1 MRFPGQMS
9 YLVQCG
15 QTATIL
21 LLMSRTSRSSSL
33 SAEESGEQRAPP
45 SHSRA
50 KLLGGGGARLCA
62 GRKLGS
68 SDDEGDV
75 EDGREEWCRMVET
88 RPVLTL

>member
-1 MRFPGQMS
+1 M
-9 YLVQCG
+9 
-15 QTATIL
+15 
-21 LLMSRTSRSSSL
+21 
-33 SAEESGEQRAPP
+33 SAEESGEQCVPP

-50 KLLGGGGARLCA
+50 RLLRVGDARLCA